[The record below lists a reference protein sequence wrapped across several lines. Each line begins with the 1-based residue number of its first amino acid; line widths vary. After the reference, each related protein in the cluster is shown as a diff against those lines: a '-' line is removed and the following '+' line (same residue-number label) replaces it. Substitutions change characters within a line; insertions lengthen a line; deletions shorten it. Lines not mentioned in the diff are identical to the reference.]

1 MLSKRELAAKNI
13 ALTVCFTAL
22 YVVFTFL
29 PLSQVMGLFG
39 KYITVAT
46 VIIPAVGVI
55 LGAYIGVLCTFLGGV
70 AALFF
75 SPYFSLPSMVA
86 GVITALCAGLLH
98 GGKRLLCVL
107 IYAVF
112 LLVFGFY
119 PPVGPLW
126 LYPPLIWFQTF
137 GLIILSSPLQ
147 SRATKGFNSNSDSK
161 SFFAFLITSLTSTL
175 AGQIAGSLVF
185 EAISWPV
192 LISDVNFYRGYWQGL
207 TFLYPIERTLI
218 ALAAAFIGTA
228 LYKIL
233 RSTNLMPLLN
243 NKLNNENRQKRFP

>member
-1 MLSKRELAAKNI
+1 MLSKRELTAKEI
-13 ALTVCFTAL
+13 ALTACFTAL

-29 PLSQVMGLFG
+29 PLSQVLGLFG

-46 VIIPAVGVI
+46 IIIPAIGVV
-55 LGAYIGVLCTFLGGV
+55 LGTYIGVLSTFLGGI

-75 SPYFSLPSMVA
+75 SPYFSPPSLVA
-86 GVITALCAGLLH
+86 GVITALCAGLSH

-107 IYAVF
+107 IYAAL

-126 LYPPLIWFQTF
+126 LYPPLIWFQIF

-147 SRATKGFNSNSDSK
+147 SRATRGFNSNSDSK

-175 AGQIAGSLVF
+175 AGQIAGSLAF
-185 EAISWPV
+185 EVISWPA

-218 ALAAAFIGTA
+218 ALAAASIGTA
-228 LYKIL
+228 MYKVL
-233 RSTNLMPLLN
+233 KAANLMPFLN
-243 NKLNNENRQKRFP
+243 NNGNQRKRLP